1 MLLINNFMSQ
11 TSEELFNSFTKS
23 FVSDPKISQSKMFG
37 SPGLKING
45 KVFAF
50 LMKGKLILKLPK
62 EKVDE
67 LIAANEGKP
76 FGHIFAPNNFRP
88 MKEWVEVLSDDEK
101 VWLKLARKARDF
113 VLSK

>member
-1 MLLINNFMSQ
+1 MSKNA
-11 TSEELFNSFTKS
+11 EELFDDVAKS
-23 FVSDPKISQSKMFG
+23 FNSDPKISQSKMFG

-62 EKVDE
+62 GQVDE
-67 LIAANEGKP
+67 LVLANEGKP
-76 FGHIFAPNNFRP
+76 FGHMFAPNNWRP

-101 VWLKLARKARDF
+101 VWLKLAKKARDF

>member
-1 MLLINNFMSQ
+1 MSK
-11 TSEELFNSFTKS
+11 SADELFDDVAKS

-62 EKVDE
+62 EEVDE
-67 LIAANEGKP
+67 LIAANGGKP
-76 FGHIFAPNNFRP
+76 FGHMFAPGNFRP

-101 VWLKLARKARDF
+101 VWLKLAMKARDF
-113 VLSK
+113 VLSTQ

>member
-1 MLLINNFMSQ
+1 MSQ

-50 LMKGKLILKLPK
+50 LMKGKLVLKLPK
-62 EKVDE
+62 EKVND
-67 LIAANEGKP
+67 LITAREGKP